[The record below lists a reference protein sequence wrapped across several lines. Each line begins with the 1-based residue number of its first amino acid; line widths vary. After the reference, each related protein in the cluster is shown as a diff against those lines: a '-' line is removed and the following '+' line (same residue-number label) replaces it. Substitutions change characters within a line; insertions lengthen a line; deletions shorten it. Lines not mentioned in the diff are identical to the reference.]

1 MTVLEKR
8 SGIGVPSYRRDT
20 KKKGRSERKCDE
32 CTSHLVEYA
41 ATRTTTNWRAGYYN
55 YLYTNARARLLEEIE
70 EIGEI
75 PYQKPLAKTPIK
87 NTLAS
92 GGGQTG
98 ERAIKMNL
106 GSEQY
111 FIYAW
116 RYRGDTEACKLGVSM
131 LRTFY
136 ARIKAARTVTY
147 QEIELLGIEVFDT
160 EAEARAIYKERLE
173 AFERIADRR
182 AWVVFD
188 AAVREWLDTVCVSD
202 PPTLDAFKD
211 VFQKDPV
218 RREKEREYQRR
229 HRIGDTI
236 PSHKSQQKRTEKDRA
251 YDREYQRKRREKD
264 PEYKEKQ
271 KQRQKAWRAKNPEYD
286 KNRYAN
292 DPAYAEQKKATRRK
306 KYAEDPEYREREKQ
320 RRREFARDNPE
331 YKEKRKLY
339 MREYRRR
346 KRAEGE
352 KV

>member
-1 MTVLEKR
+1 M
-8 SGIGVPSYRRDT
+8 D
-20 KKKGRSERKCDE
+20 
-32 CTSHLVEYA
+32 
-41 ATRTTTNWRAGYYN
+41 
-55 YLYTNARARLLEEIE
+55 
-70 EIGEI
+70 
-75 PYQKPLAKTPIK
+75 
-87 NTLAS
+87 
-92 GGGQTG
+92 
-98 ERAIKMNL
+98 L

-116 RYRGDTEACKLGVSM
+116 RYRGDTEACKLGVST

-160 EAEARAIYKERLE
+160 EAEARTVYRERL
-173 AFERIADRR
+173 AVFERIADRR

-188 AAVREWLDTVCVSD
+188 AAVREWLDTMCVSN

-211 VFQKDPV
+211 AFQNDPV

-229 HRIGDTI
+229 RIADTIPSHKSQQGHQIGDTI
-236 PSHKSQQKRTEKDRA
+236 PSHKSQQKRTEKQRA
-251 YDREYQRKRREKD
+251 YEREYARKRREND

-271 KQRQKAWRAKNPEYD
+271 KERQKAWRSKNPDYD

-292 DPAYAEQKKATRRK
+292 DPAYAESRKAARRER
-306 KYAEDPEYREREKQ
+306 YAEDPEYREREKQ

-339 MREYRRR
+339 MREYRKR
-346 KRAEGE
+346 KKEKAEAE
-352 KV
+352 

>member
-1 MTVLEKR
+1 M
-8 SGIGVPSYRRDT
+8 D
-20 KKKGRSERKCDE
+20 
-32 CTSHLVEYA
+32 
-41 ATRTTTNWRAGYYN
+41 
-55 YLYTNARARLLEEIE
+55 
-70 EIGEI
+70 
-75 PYQKPLAKTPIK
+75 
-87 NTLAS
+87 
-92 GGGQTG
+92 
-98 ERAIKMNL
+98 L

-116 RYRGDTEACKLGVSM
+116 RYRGGTEACKLGVST

-160 EAEARAIYKERLE
+160 EDEARAIYKERLE
-173 AFERIADRR
+173 AFERVADRR

-188 AAVREWLDTVCVSD
+188 AAVREWLENECVSD

-211 VFQKDPV
+211 AFQNDPV
-218 RREKEREYQRR
+218 RREKERGYQRR

-236 PSHKSQQKRTEKDRA
+236 PSHKSKQKRTEKQRARHRIGDTIPSHKSQQRRTEKDRA

-331 YKEKRKLY
+331 YKEKRRLY

-346 KRAEGE
+346 KQVEE
-352 KV
+352 E